1 MLAAVPSG
9 ANFMSKYS
17 NAEKNSGKAK
27 IEYQEFNLNAVDLVM
42 MMIQANINDGAN
54 VNIIAGSIVATF
66 TKYQNQLNLP
76 TK

>member
-1 MLAAVPSG
+1 
-9 ANFMSKYS
+9 MSKYS
-17 NAEKNSGKAK
+17 NTEKNSGKAK